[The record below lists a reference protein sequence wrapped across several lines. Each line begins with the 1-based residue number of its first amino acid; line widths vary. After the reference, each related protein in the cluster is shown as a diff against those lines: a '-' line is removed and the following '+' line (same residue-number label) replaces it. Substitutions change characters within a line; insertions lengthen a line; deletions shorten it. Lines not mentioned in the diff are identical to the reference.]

1 MVTANASSNTVLA
14 SSKVTLRCLLMFW
27 AAFAGSHQMTC
38 LLPFSTRKQSK
49 RAPRPAKLAG
59 QWVDAALAT
68 DVMFEL
74 FDHELLL
81 GNNRLDEIAN

>member
-1 MVTANASSNTVLA
+1 
-14 SSKVTLRCLLMFW
+14 
-27 AAFAGSHQMTC
+27 MTC
-38 LLPFSTRKQSK
+38 SLPFSARKQSK

-59 QWVDAALAT
+59 KWGDAALAT